1 MMKNLP
7 KFNTLEDD
15 LEILLAKSRTTPRL
29 SLREILEILS
39 EKCLA
44 LLLIFLSIPFCLP
57 IQIPGMSLPFGLV
70 ISLLGVRMIVKKQ
83 LWLPQFIL
91 NKTISSQEI
100 QKIVQ
105 KSTHFLNKIKR
116 YVHPRMS
123 WLSEQWVMVI
133 VNGVVVFFLGIFL
146 ALPFPI
152 PFTNLIAAWSI
163 VFLSIGIL
171 KDDGVFV
178 LIGYLGGLSTLA
190 FLIAILWAIWKT
202 I

>member
-1 MMKNLP
+1 MKNLP